1 MTIQKEEEK
10 QHILIVTI
18 AAFFF
23 SFMAVNDWRIVYTQ
37 TIYQVLIFSHTKM
50 VEDEEE
56 IHFYPLP
63 EA

>member
-23 SFMAVNDWRIVYTQ
+23 PFMALNAWHIVY
-37 TIYQVLIFSHTKM
+37 
-50 VEDEEE
+50 
-56 IHFYPLP
+56 P
-63 EA
+63 